1 MTKTPVLALR
11 RFIEGIKSH
20 DLKAVIIFVDFKKAF
35 DSIDRK
41 IMFNIIE
48 SYGIQEVITKSILI
62 VYADTKARVLPPGG
76 ETELFERFRGVVQ
89 GDT

>member
-20 DLKAVIIFVDFKKAF
+20 DLKAVIIFMDFKAF

-48 SYGIQEVITKSILI
+48 SYGIQEVIT
-62 VYADTKARVLPPGG
+62 
-76 ETELFERFRGVVQ
+76 
-89 GDT
+89 